1 MRVLVVNAGSSS
13 LKLAVVD
20 GGHQVAATTVE
31 RWEGEDHLEPISSF
45 VEDVD
50 NLEAI
55 GHRIVHGGPRLTES
69 VRIDD
74 DVLDYLDSIEDLA
87 PLHNPR
93 AVAGIRAVRQ
103 LLPGIP
109 EVACFDTTFHA
120 HLPAAARTYALP
132 KAWNDRWGL
141 RRYGFHG
148 LSHAY
153 AVRRGAELIDRNLA
167 DLRVVSCHLGA
178 GASLAAVRGGTL
190 GGHDHGLHAARGPG
204 DGDQVRVGG
213 PGPAPV
219 AAGARRLGR
228 RRLGPM
234 PSSTRPGLKG
244 LSGTSGDLR
253 DVLAARTSGD
263 AGRDAG
269 VRRVRPSTPC
279 ARSARWRRAPPGST
293 CWSSPAGSAST
304 SPEVRALWPKALG
317 YLGVRL
323 ADDLNAGATSDADIS
338 DSRCPRAHR
347 GRRSVR
353 GERDRARDVSR
364 DRRRSAR
371 RNPELSAV
379 TAGRKQEPRPPGRLP
394 VPPAPLRRIRA
405 PSAKPGWPDGP
416 RRR

>member
-1 MRVLVVNAGSSS
+1 VRVLVVNAGSSS

-20 GGHQVAATTVE
+20 GGHQVAATTVQ
-31 RWEGEDHLEPISSF
+31 RWEGVDHLEPVSSF

-93 AVAGIRAVRQ
+93 AVAGIRAVRR
-103 LLPGIP
+103 LLPEVP
-109 EVACFDTTFHA
+109 EVACFDTTFHS

-132 KAWNDRWGL
+132 KAWNDRWDL

-153 AVRRGAELIDRNLA
+153 AVRRGAELIARTLD

-178 GASLAAVRGGTL
+178 GSSLAAVRAGRSVDTTMGFTPLEGLVMATRSGSLDPGLLLWLLEHGGLATAEL
-190 GGHDHGLHAARGPG
+190 G
-204 DGDQVRVGG
+204 QVLEHQ
-213 PGPAPV
+213 A
-219 AAGARRLGR
+219 
-228 RRLGPM
+228 
-234 PSSTRPGLKG
+234 GLKG

-263 AGRDAG
+263 ADATLAFDVFVHRLVRDIGAMAASAAG
-269 VRRVRPSTPC
+269 LDLLVFT
-279 ARSARWRRAPPGST
+279 GGIGEN
-293 CWSSPAGSAST
+293 SS
-304 SPEVRALWPKALG
+304 EVRTLVAEGLG
-317 YLGVRL
+317 FLGVRL

-338 DSRCPRAHR
+338 GDGAT
-347 GRRSVR
+347 VR
-353 GERDRARDVSR
+353 TVVVEASEASEIARETSLVMS
-364 DRRRSAR
+364 
-371 RNPELSAV
+371 
-379 TAGRKQEPRPPGRLP
+379 
-394 VPPAPLRRIRA
+394 
-405 PSAKPGWPDGP
+405 W
-416 RRR
+416 